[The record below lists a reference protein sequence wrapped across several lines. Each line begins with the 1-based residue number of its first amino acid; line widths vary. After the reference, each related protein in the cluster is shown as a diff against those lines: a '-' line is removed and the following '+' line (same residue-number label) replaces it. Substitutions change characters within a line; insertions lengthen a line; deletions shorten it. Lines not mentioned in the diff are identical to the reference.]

1 MTRLIDADNLK
12 AAAVKNC
19 PNCVNNGR
27 DYCRVSC
34 PINDFLDLIDE
45 APTISDK
52 SIDICK
58 KSIEL
63 GYSAGKIAGRIEK
76 AKETPPDADKEGGGA
91 ND

>member
-1 MTRLIDADNLK
+1 MTRLIDALQLK

-45 APTISDK
+45 APTA
-52 SIDICK
+52 
-58 KSIEL
+58 
-63 GYSAGKIAGRIEK
+63 Y
-76 AKETPPDADKEGGGA
+76 TEGGGA
-91 ND
+91 HD